1 MSRFAGTFGAT
12 LGALLSLTV
21 LTTGCNEQPSQAAT
35 PTAPV
40 RGTRIDSAVE
50 SPAPPKPDAAAGGV
64 TQGDVAPTAAATG
77 GPKTATVEPTA
88 PTNAAAS
95 PTIAASPN
103 ASPTAM
109 PTATPQPAAGGPVL
123 KPGAKTGPLGAPDP
137 IRQGYTRVSF
147 NELACFEY
155 DPFDAGVPM
164 HSESGEISTTATVN
178 KPTEKDRIPANILAL
193 NGKKLA
199 VQGFMMPIE
208 IKRNQVK
215 SFLLVRNQMACCFGM
230 MLGFNEWVFIRCPE
244 DKPADFVPDVVITVY
259 GTMEVGEEIQ
269 DGAVMSIFRMR
280 SDEVLHSGGS

>member
-1 MSRFAGTFGAT
+1 M
-12 LGALLSLTV
+12 
-21 LTTGCNEQPSQAAT
+21 
-35 PTAPV
+35 
-40 RGTRIDSAVE
+40 
-50 SPAPPKPDAAAGGV
+50 
-64 TQGDVAPTAAATG
+64 
-77 GPKTATVEPTA
+77 
-88 PTNAAAS
+88 
-95 PTIAASPN
+95 
-103 ASPTAM
+103 
-109 PTATPQPAAGGPVL
+109 L

-137 IRQGYTRVSF
+137 IRQGYTRVTF

-164 HSESGEISTTATVN
+164 HAASPEEAAS
-178 KPTEKDRIPANILAL
+178 PTLTKANDTDRIPANVLAL
-193 NGKKLA
+193 NGKKLG

-280 SDEVLHSGGS
+280 CDEVLHSGGN